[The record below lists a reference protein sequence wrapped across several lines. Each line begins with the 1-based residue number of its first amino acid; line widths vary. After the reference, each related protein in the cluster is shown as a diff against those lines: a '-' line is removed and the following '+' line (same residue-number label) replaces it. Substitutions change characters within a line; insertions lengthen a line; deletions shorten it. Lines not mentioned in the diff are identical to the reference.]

1 MDRLSK
7 LFMIA
12 LIVMFLIAGVVCI
25 NDSEKSSSGYEVTW
39 VGTPPAESA
48 MIETKIKQQ
57 ISPYPGMEYDSVT
70 LSASREN
77 EKLRI
82 HAIAESSGSRY
93 PDLYDFTYRDG
104 DLIQIGY
111 LLEAIP
117 ESVRSEAIGVAMQ
130 SEGVAN
136 ALSNDMNSY
145 GVSSVKRI
153 LPETSEKFYSGKTL
167 ISVTW
172 LDHSVSALVDMDT
185 REVVQVWNGQVV
197 QE

>member
-1 MDRLSK
+1 MDHLSK
-7 LFMIA
+7 FFTAA
-12 LIVMFLIAGVVCI
+12 LIVTFLIAGVVCI

-48 MIETKIKQQ
+48 MIETKLKQQ
-57 ISPYPGMEYDSVT
+57 ISPYPGMEYDNVT

-77 EKLRI
+77 DKLRI
-82 HAIAESSGSRY
+82 HTIAESSASRY
-93 PDLYDFTYRDG
+93 PDLYDFTCRDG
-104 DLIQIGY
+104 ALIQVGY

-130 SEGVAN
+130 NEGIAN
-136 ALSNDMNSY
+136 VLSTDTNAY
-145 GVSSVKRI
+145 AVSSVKRI

-172 LDHSVSALVDMDT
+172 LDYSVSALIDMDT
-185 REVVQVWNGQVV
+185 REVVQVWNGQ
-197 QE
+197 

>member
-1 MDRLSK
+1 MDHLSK
-7 LFMIA
+7 LFMAA
-12 LIVMFLIAGVVCI
+12 LVVMFLIAGVVCI
-25 NDSEKSSSGYEVTW
+25 NDSENSSSGYEITW
-39 VGTPPAESA
+39 VGIPPAESS

-57 ISPYPGMEYDSVT
+57 ISPYPGMEYDNVT

-77 EKLRI
+77 DKLRI
-82 HAIAESSGSRY
+82 HAIAESSGSMY

-104 DLIQIGY
+104 DLIQVGY

-130 SEGVAN
+130 SEDVAN
-136 ALSNDMNSY
+136 ALSTDTNAY

-153 LPETSEKFYSGKTL
+153 LPETAEKFYSRKTL

-172 LDHSVSALVDMDT
+172 LDHSVSALIDMDT
-185 REVVQVWNGQVV
+185 REVVQVWNGQ
-197 QE
+197 

>member
-1 MDRLSK
+1 MV
-7 LFMIA
+7 A

-25 NDSEKSSSGYEVTW
+25 NDPEKSSSSYEVTW
-39 VGTPPAESA
+39 VSTPPAESA

-57 ISPYPGMEYDSVT
+57 ISPYPGMEYDNVT

-82 HAIAESSGSRY
+82 HAIAKPSGSRY

-136 ALSNDMNSY
+136 ALSTDMNSY

-153 LPETSEKFYSGKTL
+153 LSETSEKFYSGKTL

-197 QE
+197 QEWNGQ

>member
-1 MDRLSK
+1 MDHLSK
-7 LFMIA
+7 LFMAA
-12 LIVMFLIAGVVCI
+12 LIVMFFIAGVACI
-25 NDSEKSSSGYEVTW
+25 NGSEKSSSGYEITW

-48 MIETKIKQQ
+48 MIETMINQQ
-57 ISPYPGMEYDSVT
+57 ISPYPGMEYDNIT

-93 PDLYDFTYRDG
+93 PDIYDFTYRDD
-104 DLIQIGY
+104 DLIRVGY

-117 ESVRSEAIGVAMQ
+117 ESVRSEAIDVAMQ
-130 SEGVAN
+130 SESIAN
-136 ALSNDMNSY
+136 TLGSGTNAY

-153 LPETSEKFYSGKTL
+153 LPETSEKFHARKTL

-172 LDHSVSALVDMDT
+172 LDHSISALVDMDT
-185 REVVQVWNGQVV
+185 REVVQVWNGQ
-197 QE
+197 

>member
-1 MDRLSK
+1 MDHLSK
-7 LFMIA
+7 LFMAA
-12 LIVMFLIAGVVCI
+12 LVVMFLIAGVVCI
-25 NDSEKSSSGYEVTW
+25 NDSENSSSGYEITW
-39 VGTPPAESA
+39 VGISPAESS

-57 ISPYPGMEYDSVT
+57 ISPYPGMEYDNVT

-77 EKLRI
+77 DKLRI

-104 DLIQIGY
+104 DLIQVGY

-117 ESVRSEAIGVAMQ
+117 ESVRSEAIGVAIQ
-130 SEGVAN
+130 SEDVAN
-136 ALSNDMNSY
+136 ALITDTNAY

-153 LPETSEKFYSGKTL
+153 LPETAEKFYSRKTL

-172 LDHSVSALVDMDT
+172 LDHSVSALIDMDT
-185 REVVQVWNGQVV
+185 REVVQVWNGQ
-197 QE
+197 

>member
-1 MDRLSK
+1 MDHLSK
-7 LFMIA
+7 LFMAA

-25 NDSEKSSSGYEVTW
+25 NDSENSSSGYEITW
-39 VGTPPAESA
+39 VGIPPAESA

-57 ISPYPGMEYDSVT
+57 ISPYPGMEYDNVT

-77 EKLRI
+77 DKLRI

-104 DLIQIGY
+104 DLIQVGY

-130 SEGVAN
+130 SEDVAN
-136 ALSNDMNSY
+136 ALITDTNAY

-153 LPETSEKFYSGKTL
+153 LPETAEKFHSRKTL

-172 LDHSVSALVDMDT
+172 LDHSVSALIDMDT
-185 REVVQVWNGQVV
+185 REVVQVWNGQ
-197 QE
+197 

>member
-1 MDRLSK
+1 MA
-7 LFMIA
+7 A
-12 LIVMFLIAGVVCI
+12 LVVMFLIAGVVCI
-25 NDSEKSSSGYEVTW
+25 NDSENSSSGYEITW
-39 VGTPPAESA
+39 VGIPPAESS

-57 ISPYPGMEYDSVT
+57 ISPYPGMEYDNVT

-77 EKLRI
+77 DKLRI

-104 DLIQIGY
+104 DLIQVGY

-130 SEGVAN
+130 SDGVAN
-136 ALSNDMNSY
+136 ALSTDTNAY

-153 LPETSEKFYSGKTL
+153 LPETAEKFYSRKTL

-172 LDHSVSALVDMDT
+172 MDHSVSALIDMDT
-185 REVVQVWNGQVV
+185 REVVQVWNGQ
-197 QE
+197 

>member
-1 MDRLSK
+1 MDHLSK
-7 LFMIA
+7 LFVAA
-12 LIVMFLIAGVVCI
+12 LILMFLIAGVVCI
-25 NDSEKSSSGYEVTW
+25 NDSEKSSSGYEVIW

-48 MIETKIKQQ
+48 MIETKLKQQ
-57 ISPYPGMEYDSVT
+57 ISPYPGMEYDNVT

-77 EKLRI
+77 DKLRI
-82 HAIAESSGSRY
+82 HTIAESSASRY

-104 DLIQIGY
+104 DLIQVGY

-130 SEGVAN
+130 NEGIAN
-136 ALSNDMNSY
+136 ALSTNTNAY
-145 GVSSVKRI
+145 AVSSVKRI

-172 LDHSVSALVDMDT
+172 LDYSVSALIDMDT
-185 REVVQVWNGQVV
+185 GEVVQVWNGQ
-197 QE
+197 

>member
-1 MDRLSK
+1 
-7 LFMIA
+7 
-12 LIVMFLIAGVVCI
+12 
-25 NDSEKSSSGYEVTW
+25 
-39 VGTPPAESA
+39 
-48 MIETKIKQQ
+48 MIETKLKQQ
-57 ISPYPGMEYDSVT
+57 ISPYPGMEYDNVT

-77 EKLRI
+77 DKLRI

-104 DLIQIGY
+104 ALIQVGY

-130 SEGVAN
+130 NEGIAN
-136 ALSNDMNSY
+136 ALSTDTNAY
-145 GVSSVKRI
+145 VVSSVKRI

-172 LDHSVSALVDMDT
+172 LDYSVSALIDMDT
-185 REVVQVWNGQVV
+185 GEVVQVWNGQ
-197 QE
+197 